1 MSYAP
6 FVRPYDKALAD
17 RLTATAIADFE
28 FVVARNQPRWAG
40 LDSHDRGELLG
51 ALASGWL
58 QLDKAPQAAPYLE
71 RMIAELPNT
80 PYAKAAADHRGD
92 PRSKAP
98 LTCLGCH

>member
-1 MSYAP
+1 MTYAA
-6 FVRPYDKALAD
+6 FLRPHDRPLAD
-17 RLTATAIADFE
+17 KLTETAIGDFE
-28 FVVARNQPRWAG
+28 WIVARNRPRWSELG
-40 LDSHDRGELLG
+40 SHDRGELLG

-80 PYAKAAADHRGD
+80 PYAKAAAVRRADAS
-92 PRSKAP
+92 SKAP

>member
-1 MSYAP
+1 
-6 FVRPYDKALAD
+6 LAD